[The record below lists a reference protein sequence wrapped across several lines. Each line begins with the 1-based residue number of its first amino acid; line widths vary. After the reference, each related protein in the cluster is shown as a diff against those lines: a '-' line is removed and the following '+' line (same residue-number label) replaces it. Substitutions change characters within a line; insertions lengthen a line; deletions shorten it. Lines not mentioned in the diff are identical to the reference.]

1 MNAGQASGGV
11 PPGADSGPKWK
22 MWLEKLAIVRP
33 LWALYRGYS
42 RRNGPLLSAGIAYYL
57 LFSLAPLTFLTL
69 RIVGHFVDPATAD
82 ELQTTLETYAGPWL
96 AGLLTSIVVE
106 SRASGWGTAT
116 TIIGSAMLLYG
127 ATRLIVRLQVSFNVM
142 WDTRVKLR
150 GFSYR
155 RLFSRLLTFSLLLIP
170 SAVLLVAVA
179 AQSGIPLL
187 QGRIGQGVL
196 VDISQGVIA
205 FLVTWGVLI
214 LVFSILP
221 DIRISLRDCW
231 QGALLT
237 AVLCAIGT
245 RGFNALLF
253 WSDPPKY
260 VGLVGIVLALIVWAD
275 FMAIIILLGVRLN
288 KVLYQLSGKTVQ
300 AYEYAV
306 VLEDPVG
313 LGADESN
320 PDDWVRLY
328 SGASGVV
335 QKGLAKTTK
344 KTDPDATSEPPQDG
358 PEG

>member
-1 MNAGQASGGV
+1 LISEDLDMNAGQESGGV
-11 PPGADSGPKWK
+11 RPAADSGPKWK
-22 MWLEKLAIVRP
+22 MWLERLAIVHP

-57 LFSLAPLTFLTL
+57 LFSLAPLMFLTL
-69 RIVGHFVDPATAD
+69 RIVGHFVDPATTD
-82 ELQTTLETYAGPWL
+82 ELQRTLETYVGPWL
-96 AGLLTSIVVE
+96 ASLFASVIVQ

-116 TIIGSAMLLYG
+116 TIVGSAMLLYG
-127 ATRLIVRLQVSFNVM
+127 ATRLIVRLQISFNIM
-142 WDTRVKLR
+142 WDIQIRPR

-155 RLFSRLLTFSLLLIP
+155 KLLSRLLLFSLLLIP
-170 SAVLLVAVA
+170 SAVLIVSIAL
-179 AQSGIPLL
+179 QSGIPLL
-187 QGRIGQGVL
+187 QGLAGSGIL
-196 VDISQGVIA
+196 VDISQGVAA
-205 FLVTWGVLI
+205 FLVSWGVLI
-214 LVFSILP
+214 LVFAILP
-221 DIRISLRDCW
+221 DIRVSVRDCW

-245 RGFNALLF
+245 RAFNALLF

-260 VGLVGIVLALIVWAD
+260 VGLVGIVLALIIWAD

-306 VLEDPVG
+306 VLQDPVG

-335 QKGLAKTTK
+335 QKGLARTAK
-344 KTDPDATSEPPQDG
+344 KTDPDTSELP
-358 PEG
+358 